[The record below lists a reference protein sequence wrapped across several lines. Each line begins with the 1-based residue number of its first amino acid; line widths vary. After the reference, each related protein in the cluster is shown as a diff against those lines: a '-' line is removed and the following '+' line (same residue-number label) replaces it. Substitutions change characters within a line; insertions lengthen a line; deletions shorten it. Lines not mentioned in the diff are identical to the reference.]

1 MSGFD
6 HKQFLADL
14 TTRAGVYQMLGEDG
28 SLLYVG
34 KAKNLKNRVTS
45 YFRASGLSAKTMAL
59 VAKIHDIQVTVTRT
73 ETEALLLEHNLIKHN
88 HPPYNILLRDD
99 KSYPYIY
106 MSGHEFPRI
115 ALHRGARKGKG
126 DYFGPFPSAGAVRE
140 SIHFMQRVFQ
150 VRPCEDSVFRNRSRP
165 CLQHQIGRCTAPC
178 VGRVSKEEYADQISH
193 ASLFLKGKSLELMTE
208 LADAM
213 ELASSEL
220 EFERAAQIRDQISY
234 LQKMQAEQS
243 IEGVR
248 GDLDI
253 VCAALDGG
261 RCCVQVLFVRA
272 GRILGSRSFFPALRI
287 ATSEEEVIAAFIG
300 QHYFDGALPPREI
313 IVNAKPEDAQV
324 LEVVLSER
332 AGRAVK
338 LSHRVRSDKAR
349 WLSLADQTAQENLR
363 SLLAANDSYTE
374 RLTLLKRELQL
385 ATTPKRME
393 CFDISHSQ
401 GEATVASCVV
411 FDDSGPRK
419 SDYRKF
425 NISDITPGD
434 DYAAM
439 HQALGR
445 RYKRLKAGEGNLPDV
460 LFIDGGPGQV
470 TQAREVLAELKISD
484 VEIVGVAKGEGRKP
498 GLETLIMESTGER
511 VQLEANSPALHLVQQ
526 IRDEA
531 HRFAISAH
539 RARRGKQRTRSALED
554 IPGVGDKRRRE
565 LLRFFGGVAGVRGAS
580 VEELCKVPTINEK
593 LATTIYE
600 TLHSA

>member
-6 HKQFLADL
+6 HKQFLTSL
-14 TTRAGVYQMLGEDG
+14 TTRSGVYQMLAEDG
-28 SLLYVG
+28 TPLYVG

-45 YFRASGLSAKTMAL
+45 YFRASGLSAKTMAM
-59 VAKIHDIQVTVTRT
+59 VAKIHAIQVTVTRT
-73 ETEALLLEHNLIKHN
+73 ETEALLLEHNLIKQYL
-88 HPPYNILLRDD
+88 PPYNILLRDD
-99 KSYPYIY
+99 KSYPYIH
-106 MSGHEFPRI
+106 MSAHEFPRI
-115 ALHRGARKGKG
+115 SLHRGARKGKG

-178 VGRVSKEEYADQISH
+178 VGRVTPENYAEQIAH
-193 ASLFLKGKSLELMTE
+193 AGLFLKGKSRELMTE

-213 ELASSEL
+213 ESASQAL
-220 EFERAAQIRDQISY
+220 EFERAGQIRDQISY
-234 LQKMQAEQS
+234 LQKVQAEQS

-272 GRILGSRSFFPALRI
+272 GRILGSRSFYPSLRL
-287 ATSEEEVIAAFIG
+287 ANNREEVVAAFIG
-300 QHYFDGALPPREI
+300 QHYFEGATPPREI
-313 IVNAKPEDAQV
+313 IVNALPEDADV
-324 LEVVLSER
+324 LAEVLSER
-332 AGRAVK
+332 AERTVK

-349 WLSLADQTAQENLR
+349 WLSLAEQTAEENLR

-374 RLTLLKRELQL
+374 RLSLLQKELQL
-385 ATTPKRME
+385 NAPPARME

-411 FDDSGPRK
+411 FDDTGPRK

-425 NISDITPGD
+425 NISNITPGD

-445 RYKRLKAGEGNLPDV
+445 RYKRLKSGEGYMPDV

-470 TQAREVLAELKISD
+470 TQARDVLTELEITG

-498 GLETLIMESTGER
+498 GLETLIMASTGER
-511 VQLEANSPALHLVQQ
+511 VQLEASSPALHLVQQ

-539 RARRGKQRTRSALED
+539 RAKRGKQRTRSALED
-554 IPGVGDKRRRE
+554 IPGVGSKRRRE
-565 LLRFFGGVAGVRGAS
+565 LLRFFGGVAGVQGAS

-593 LATTIYE
+593 LAATIYE